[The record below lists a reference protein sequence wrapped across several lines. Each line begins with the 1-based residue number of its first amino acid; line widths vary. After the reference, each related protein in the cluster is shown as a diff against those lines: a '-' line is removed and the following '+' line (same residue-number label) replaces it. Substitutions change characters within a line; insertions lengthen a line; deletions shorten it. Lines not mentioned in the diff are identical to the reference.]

1 MLMCRPVAGDM
12 TDCAMLRD
20 LDQKRGDWMGKKP
33 GPSVRRRQLGAM
45 LRQLRV
51 DAGVSRRDAADWLEL
66 TEQTLSKIELGRQAI
81 KGTLVRLACQ
91 RYDVDAGTLD
101 NLLRLAREANQR
113 GWWTAYRDTVPTWFL
128 QFVGLEG
135 DAADIWTYESEFVP
149 GLLQTAGYVEAITR
163 ASRPDIDESELER
176 VVTLRRERQS
186 RLDGGSPPRLHF
198 YLNEAVLHRAVG
210 SRDVMRDQLAHLV
223 EASRLEHITLRV
235 VPFSA
240 GAHAAMMGSFVM
252 MQFPDEDS
260 PAFAYVEND
269 RGALYQEDPG
279 DIARYSLMVEQL
291 DTMALGEEESR
302 AMLEHSWSKH

>member
-1 MLMCRPVAGDM
+1 
-12 TDCAMLRD
+12 
-20 LDQKRGDWMGKKP
+20 MGKAP

-45 LRQLRV
+45 LRQLRI

-101 NLLRLAREANQR
+101 TLLRLSREANQR
-113 GWWTAYRDTVPTWFL
+113 GWWSAYRDTVPGWFL

-135 DAADIWTYESEFVP
+135 DAVDLWDYESNFVP
-149 GLLQTAGYVEAITR
+149 GLLQTPAYAEAITR
-163 ASRPDIDESELER
+163 ASRPEIDESELER

-186 RLDGGSPPRLHF
+186 RLDGGHPPRLHC
-198 YLNEAVLHRAVG
+198 YLDEAVLRRAVG
-210 SRDVMRDQLAHLV
+210 SSDVMHEQLDYLV
-223 EASRLEHITLRV
+223 DASRLEHITLRV

-291 DTMALGEEESR
+291 DKMALDEDQTR
-302 AMLEHSWSKH
+302 AMLKRSSSEH